1 MLNLAVIMC
10 VFVRS
15 YFISG
20 RLGMLLSGLWLRIF
34 LVQGRCGQKD
44 PRKLPTNCLGRSWR
58 ILGVSRTVCITYK
71 MQHRAAQ
78 ARERCRWL
86 SSSARVWGQRPGQLK
101 EAYVIGKKKGLS
113 Q

>member
-71 MQHRAAQ
+71 CSIGLRR
-78 ARERCRWL
+78 RENDVVGLVPVREC
-86 SSSARVWGQRPGQLK
+86 G
-101 EAYVIGKKKGLS
+101 GKDQVS
-113 Q
+113 